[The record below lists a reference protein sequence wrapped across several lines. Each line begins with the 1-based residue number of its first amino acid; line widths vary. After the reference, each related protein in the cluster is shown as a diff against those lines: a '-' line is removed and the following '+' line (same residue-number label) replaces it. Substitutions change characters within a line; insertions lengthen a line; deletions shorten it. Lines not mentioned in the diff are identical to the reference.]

1 MLYLRSALFYLGI
14 YIFLIIV
21 VGTGPVLFFAPYSW
35 RYYYMTRWAWFVV
48 RWLKLTCK
56 LDMQI
61 EGVENIPQ
69 GAAIVLAKH
78 QSAWETIAMQ
88 TFLPSQTWVL
98 KRELM
103 WIPVFGWGLAM
114 MLPVAIDRKAGKRA
128 LKQVIKQGTDR
139 LKRGLWLIIFPE
151 GTRTAPGERKRYAI
165 GGAMLAEKSGFPVV
179 PICHNAGEFWGK
191 GEFVKRPGTIRVVI
205 GQTISVDGKRATQ
218 INEEVEEWIES
229 TYLKITTRKS

>member
-1 MLYLRSALFYLGI
+1 MLYLRSTLFYLGI
-14 YIFLIIV
+14 IAFLLVIV
-21 VGTGPVLFFAPYSW
+21 GFGPLFYLAPFNW
-35 RYYYMTRWAWFVV
+35 RYFYMTRWAWFVL
-48 RWLKLTCK
+48 RWLKLTCN

-61 EGVENIPQ
+61 EGKENIPQ
-69 GAAIVLAKH
+69 SAAIVLAKH

-88 TFLPSQTWVL
+88 TFLPPQTWVL

-103 WIPVFGWGLAM
+103 WIPIFGWGLAM

-128 LKQVIKQGTDR
+128 LKQVITQGTVR

-151 GTRTAPGERKRYAI
+151 GTRTSPGEKKRYAI

-205 GQTISVDGKRATQ
+205 GQTIPVEGKRANQ
-218 INEEVEEWIES
+218 INDEAEEWIES
-229 TYLKITTRKS
+229 TYLKITTHKS